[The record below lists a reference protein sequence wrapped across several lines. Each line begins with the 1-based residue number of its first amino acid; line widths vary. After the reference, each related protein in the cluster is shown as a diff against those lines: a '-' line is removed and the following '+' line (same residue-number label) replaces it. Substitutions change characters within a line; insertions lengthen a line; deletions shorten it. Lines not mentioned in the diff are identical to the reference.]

1 MTCLDKV
8 FISTHTEIQVT
19 VLDGFTVADISNISV
34 EISCGLIS
42 VTKTLGSGVEIS
54 GSTLIITLDNSDITV
69 SGLYKITAVLTDTSA
84 NVKRLNVC
92 EEFMRF
98 YD

>member
-1 MTCLDKV
+1 
-8 FISTHTEIQVT
+8 
-19 VLDGFTVADISNISV
+19 VLDGFTVSDISGMSV
-34 EISCGLIS
+34 EFSCGLLS

-54 GSTLIITLDNSDITV
+54 GSTLIITLDNTDITIA
-69 SGLYKITAVLTDTSA
+69 GLYKITALLTDTSA

-92 EEFMRF
+92 EESLRF

>member
-1 MTCLDKV
+1 MTCTDKV
-8 FISTHTEIQVT
+8 FVSTHTEIHVT
-19 VLDGFTVADISNISV
+19 VLDGFTVSDISGMSV
-34 EISCGLIS
+34 EFSCGLLS

-54 GSTLIITLDNSDITV
+54 GSTLIITLDNTDITIA
-69 SGLYKITAVLTDTSA
+69 GLYKITALLTDTSA

-92 EEFMRF
+92 EESLRF